1 MFRLNRLVAQVP
13 VASRPF
19 GSKMPGIFEKIV
31 AGDIPSFKIYED
43 DLVYSFMDINPCSK
57 GHVLVIP
64 KKCYE
69 FLHEVPEETSA
80 AIGRVLPR
88 IAKAVMEATG
98 TKEYN
103 ILQNNGPTAHQAVPH
118 VHFHI
123 IPKNGAEDGLG
134 VGWPAQA
141 LDKGA
146 AKELQEAIVA

>member
-1 MFRLNRLVAQVP
+1 MLRLNRLSGQLRA
-13 VASRPF
+13 ASRPF
-19 GSKMPGIFEKIV
+19 SQMAGIFEKIV

-88 IAKAVMEATG
+88 IAKAVMDATG

-103 ILQNNGPTAHQAVPH
+103 ILQNNGSLAHQAVPH

-123 IPKNGAEDGLG
+123 IPKPSREQGLG
-134 VGWPAQA
+134 VGWPVSKLEDGEA
-141 LDKGA
+141 LK
-146 AKELQEAIVA
+146 AKIVSALG